1 MSVINKKPPNTQSGF
16 ATVLVVL
23 LVGLAVAASAL
34 GTAYYINTSQR
45 TLVSSHALTNAQSG
59 AWSGVEI
66 FRKYLLSREETDLT
80 KLNGQNL
87 VLNVQGGKELKI
99 NNITSSQTSTEPNIY
114 RVTAKVQNISDNSAA
129 SSTIQVVYEISFTN
143 ENPNNNGNS
152 ENVTTFPSSM
162 NFYGDLNADGGI
174 TMSNVGEHAV
184 VNVMGNFSTRTGLT
198 GVKELKVM
206 GDVNISG
213 GGITGLENIY
223 SNGNVTLDASGT
235 ANLVSAKGQVKT
247 SGSVSAKNI
256 YADGDVIYDSS
267 GNSNSIDS
275 KGSITVSRNAT
286 VNQAT
291 AGVNILLSNGTI
303 NNLLANANIINKTE
317 KKVLSAKSGGT
328 FTCAKTNWSDFT
340 SIAAVKFENC
350 PTNTKMTTLAAG
362 TQVAFPTGALATVS
376 MNQKPIINASSYES
390 QANYIF
396 SVNAQNQ
403 IMVYVRSVNGVTEG
417 SYHLAKKKIDSNQAW
432 GYLCKTVDSNNFC
445 TSDVVANFGSQKTYV
460 NEIITYSNGI
470 WTLNDNQKNMNSLA
484 GGILFF
490 KGSVNLSQ
498 GKYVN
503 TFISTG
509 NIEYGTSIT
518 LSAPNYADASQ
529 TCGSTYYPTPSNLCS
544 SKTTL
549 TLASLA
555 NIALL
560 AGSCTDASTIEKCSA
575 SYNGGDIVLKSSATI
590 LGNIIAGN
598 KLDTSGNTVVKGSI
612 LAAALGQNNGSKLGG
627 YTNIDF
633 NGTTED
639 KTTITLP
646 SGESSGDESKASTER
661 VKIKWARYS

>member
-1 MSVINKKPPNTQSGF
+1 M
-16 ATVLVVL
+16 
-23 LVGLAVAASAL
+23 
-34 GTAYYINTSQR
+34 
-45 TLVSSHALTNAQSG
+45 
-59 AWSGVEI
+59 
-66 FRKYLLSREETDLT
+66 
-80 KLNGQNL
+80 
-87 VLNVQGGKELKI
+87 NVQGGKELKI

-129 SSTIQVVYEISFTN
+129 SSTIQVVYEISFNDDT
-143 ENPNNNGNS
+143 EDDDSSSGS
-152 ENVTTFPSSM
+152 ESTFPSAM
-162 NFYGDLNADGGI
+162 NFYGNLDANGGI
-174 TMSNVGEHAV
+174 KISNAGDRAV
-184 VNVMGNFSTRTGLT
+184 VNVAGNFSTGTGLT
-198 GVKELKVM
+198 GVKELKVI

-223 SNGNVTLDASGT
+223 SNGNVTLNASGS

-376 MNQKPIINASSYES
+376 MTQKPIINASSYES

-470 WTLNDNQKNMNSLA
+470 WTLNDNQQNMNSLA

-598 KLDTSGNTVVKGSI
+598 KITTSGNTNVKGSM
-612 LAAALGQNNGSKLGG
+612 LAAALGQNSGSTFGG
-627 YTNIDF
+627 
-633 NGTTED
+633 GTTIDMNGLGED
-639 KTTITLP
+639 KTTITVP
-646 SGESSGDESKASTER
+646 SNEEDDNQSESTTER
-661 VKIKWARYS
+661 VKIKWARYI